1 MKLVDDDH
9 DDYFVNYL
17 VEYYYFHQLGIIP
30 HVDQLQAMY
39 QQLKNLF
46 VVHLNDQPK
55 KFFIKKILLKFL
67 LCLKYKKEIN
77 Y

>member
-17 VEYYYFHQLGIIP
+17 AEHYYFHQLVIIP
-30 HVDQLQAMY
+30 HGDPLQAMY

-55 KFFIKKILLKFL
+55 KIL
-67 LCLKYKKEIN
+67 C
-77 Y
+77 